1 MTTRLACVV
10 GARPNFVKIGPV
22 LRGLQEHLP
31 EVQRLLIHT
40 GQHYDREMS
49 DLFFSELN
57 LPTPDVHLKV
67 GSGTHGQ
74 QTGRILQRFEAW
86 LLETDPRPAAT
97 VVVGDVNST
106 VACTL
111 AAAKLNIPVIHIE
124 AGLRSF
130 DRRMPEEINRVVTDT
145 IASLLLA
152 SEPAGVEN
160 LLNEGQDPDSIRL
173 VGNVM
178 IDVLHANLDQAK
190 RLNFPDT
197 LGLKPGGYC
206 VVTLHRPSNVDDP
219 QVLHCLC
226 GLFKRLA
233 SQLPIVFPVH
243 PRTRARL
250 NDARLWDE
258 LAQIPGV
265 TLSEPLG
272 YLEFLSLS
280 SQAKIVITD
289 SGGLQE
295 ETTALNIPC
304 LTMRTRTD
312 RPITVHEGTS
322 TLVGRDI
329 ELLERLFNDV
339 LHDRYKKG
347 QCPTLWDGQAGQR
360 IAHEIGE
367 FLSHVN

>member
-1 MTTRLACVV
+1 MTTRIACVV

-22 LRGLQEHLP
+22 LRGLQDHVP
-31 EVQRLLIHT
+31 EVQRFLIHT

-49 DLFFSELN
+49 DLFFTELN

-86 LLETDPRPAAT
+86 LLDTDPRPTAT

-111 AAAKLNIPVIHIE
+111 AAAKLDIPVIHIE

-130 DRRMPEEINRVVTDT
+130 DRRMPEEINRVVTD
-145 IASLLLA
+145 ALSSLLLA

-160 LLNEGQDPDSIRL
+160 LRREGQSLDRIRL

-178 IDVLHANLDQAK
+178 IDVLFANLDQAK
-190 RLNFPDT
+190 RLEYPEK
-197 LGLKPGGYC
+197 LGLTPGGYC
-206 VVTLHRPSNVDDP
+206 VVTLHRPSNVDEPD
-219 QVLHCLC
+219 VLHCLC
-226 GLFKRLA
+226 GMFRRLA
-233 SQLPIVFPVH
+233 TRLPIVFPVH

-250 NDARLWDE
+250 QAAGQWEE
-258 LAQIPGV
+258 LGNTPGL

-295 ETTALNIPC
+295 ETTALQIPC

-312 RPITVHEGTS
+312 RPITVSEGTS

-339 LHDRYKKG
+339 LSNRYKQG

-360 IAHEIGE
+360 IAHEIGT

>member
-1 MTTRLACVV
+1 
-10 GARPNFVKIGPV
+10 
-22 LRGLQEHLP
+22 
-31 EVQRLLIHT
+31 
-40 GQHYDREMS
+40 MS
-49 DLFFSELN
+49 DLFFTELN
-57 LPTPDVHLKV
+57 LPPPDVLLKV

-74 QTGRILQRFEAW
+74 QTARILQGFEAW
-86 LLETDPRPAAT
+86 LLEADPRPTAT
-97 VVVGDVNST
+97 IVVGDVNST
-106 VACTL
+106 VACAL
-111 AAAKLNIPVIHIE
+111 AAAKLNIPIIHVE

-145 IASLLLA
+145 LSSLLLA

-160 LLNEGQDPDSIRL
+160 LRREGLASDRIRL

-178 IDVLHANLDQAK
+178 IDVLFANLDRAR
-190 RLNFPDT
+190 RLGYPEK
-197 LGLKPGGYC
+197 LGLTPGEYC
-206 VVTLHRPSNVDDP
+206 IVTLHRPSNVDAP
-219 QVLHCLC
+219 SALH
-226 GLFKRLA
+226 RL
-233 SQLPIVFPVH
+233 SDTLQRLSSKIPIVFPVH

-250 NDARLWDE
+250 HEAGLWNE
-258 LAQIPGV
+258 LDHAPGI

-272 YLEFLSLS
+272 YLEFLCLS

-304 LTMRTRTD
+304 LTMRDRTD

-322 TLVGRDI
+322 TLVGHDI

-339 LHDRYKKG
+339 LHDRYKQG
-347 QCPTLWDGQAGQR
+347 QCLALWDGQSGQR

-367 FLSHVN
+367 FLKHVN